1 MPCRKPPACPREG
14 GKGTQLGRS
23 SFLRGKNQAALFWT
37 TDVANAQAHGRM
49 VCKSCA
55 GSSCRSAR
63 PPSLNRSIGSIAAA
77 VSIPSWRPVGR
88 QLVFVAISP
97 YSPRRKLTANC
108 RARGRQLFGRGRQLF
123 VSQRGERFETNVET
137 ETQLFS
143 IAASRNNPTSYTFNA
158 DNYEASTKDASPM
171 GKTDTA
177 TLLDKNG
184 NGLAERNPP
193 QLITNI
199 KLPFPVWAWLGCPS
213 GCSLPAATLTY
224 FTTNDG

>member
-1 MPCRKPPACPREG
+1 M
-14 GKGTQLGRS
+14 
-23 SFLRGKNQAALFWT
+23 
-37 TDVANAQAHGRM
+37 
-49 VCKSCA
+49 
-55 GSSCRSAR
+55 
-63 PPSLNRSIGSIAAA
+63 
-77 VSIPSWRPVGR
+77 
-88 QLVFVAISP
+88 
-97 YSPRRKLTANC
+97 TANC

-184 NGLAERNPP
+184 NVLAERNPA

-199 KLPFPVWAWLGCPS
+199 KLPFPVWALLCWPS
-213 GCSLPAATLTY
+213 GCSLTAANWTELTY
-224 FTTNDG
+224 NDGRQWNVEKCVSSGKNQGKRRSWTMMNDCGKRPVSNS